1 MQCRKYRATIVE
13 LRKLCAKLLAE
24 RRAVRYSRSARV
36 YSRSARVY
44 GRSARVYSRNK
55 RAQEEK
61 AKPSDRKDALTLI
74 CTNKNDDG
82 SYFFNQVRPLRS
94 CAAVAP
100 MVAPLVSL
108 LQRHAV

>member
-36 YSRSARVY
+36 YS
-44 GRSARVYSRNK
+44 RSARVYSRNK